1 MTIGLLFAVPYGM
14 LADKKGRK
22 FVVGLTVGAAVACYI
37 WSFCILY
44 FYNTLP
50 FSLIYT
56 YPLLLWIG
64 GGGFVAGSIITA
76 IASEVVPSD
85 EARTRAFFFLGVIG
99 RLVAVAAPPI
109 GARIMH
115 YYGEYFAY
123 FLTIPLSI
131 MPVIPLYLLPETAKP
146 RTAAQDGDDLL
157 NDGLKRKATLHT
169 RLHEMKQHIR
179 QDLLPIL
186 KSISILIGMF
196 SMVVASFS
204 LAIGDFILQYMK
216 ARFSWDYEKATHII
230 ALSAGLQ
237 ILFLCTILPAAHKF
251 LTNRYETRK
260 ADLLLSKYSIF
271 FDFVSPLI
279 FGLSNEPAGAWV
291 GEFIPPAVL
300 SALPETN

>member
-1 MTIGLLFAVPYGM
+1 MLAVGLLFAVPYGM

-22 FVVGLTVGAAVACYI
+22 FVVGLTVTAIVLCYI

-50 FSLIYT
+50 LGLIYK

-76 IASEVVPSD
+76 IASEVVPND

-115 YYGEYFAY
+115 YHGEYFAY
-123 FLTIPLSI
+123 FLTIPLSL
-131 MPVIPLYLLPETAKP
+131 MPFIPLYLLPETAK
-146 RTAAQDGDDLL
+146 AKAEVHGDETGSAHALKKQPDL
-157 NDGLKRKATLHT
+157 RSRIT
-169 RLHEMKQHIR
+169 EMKKHIR
-179 QDLLPIL
+179 EDLMPIL
-186 KSISILIGMF
+186 KSVSIMIGMF
-196 SMVVASFS
+196 SMIVASFS

-216 ARFSWDYEKATHII
+216 ARFGWDYEKATHII

-237 ILFLCTILPAAHKF
+237 IFFLCTILPAAHKY

-260 ADLLLSKYSIF
+260 ADLLLSKFSIL
-271 FDFVSPLI
+271 FDFISPLI
-279 FGLSNEPAGAWV
+279 FGLSNEPAGAWI
-291 GEFIPPAVL
+291 GKSSLQDRF
-300 SALPETN
+300 